1 MIVRTITFLFCLIF
15 SCVLV
20 GADAPTRHD
29 FEMVQVAEGI
39 YSFIAN
45 ESNSGSVQ
53 GNVTL
58 IVGDKSAVL
67 VDAGQ
72 FPSLAERMALKIRE
86 VTQKPVRV
94 LINTHWHGDH
104 LLANYIFKE
113 KFQGLIMVAHA
124 EAVPMMLK
132 YYGKWDEEVAGFPKT
147 IETIREHI
155 KTGKRRDGTPMDE
168 EQKLGLQID
177 TDALEQDLPEVR
189 RMKFEPPD
197 MTFTK
202 EVHFD
207 LGNRDVKVVNYG
219 WGNTAGDA
227 VIIVPDAKVL
237 ITGDTVVYPTPY
249 SFGSNHGEW
258 IKVLNQLIAVDAVKI
273 VPGHGPVM
281 EDTSYIKTLIALL
294 EDVRTQVR
302 AATKE
307 GLDLT
312 AVRKRVTLDDW
323 KTKLAGDDK
332 YRRRAFRDFFV
343 NPGIEQAYKEAKGE
357 PLTE

>member
-1 MIVRTITFLFCLIF
+1 MIVRTITLLFILISF
-15 SCVLV
+15 CILAEAVPPSK
-20 GADAPTRHD
+20 HD
-29 FEMVQVAEGI
+29 FEMVQVANGI

-58 IVGDKSAVL
+58 IVGDNSAIV

-72 FPSLAERMALKIRE
+72 FPSLAERMAAKIRE

-104 LLANYIFKE
+104 LLANYIFRE
-113 KFQGLIMVAHA
+113 KFPGLMVIAHA
-124 EAVPMMLK
+124 EALPMMVK
-132 YYGKWDEEVAGFPKT
+132 YYGKWDEQVAGFPKT
-147 IETIREHI
+147 IETVREHL
-155 KTGKRRDGTPMDE
+155 KTGKRRDGTLMDE
-168 EQKLGLQID
+168 DQKFGLQMDI
-177 TDALEQDLPEVR
+177 DALDQDMPEVR

-202 EVHFD
+202 EIHFD
-207 LGNRDVKVVNYG
+207 LGNRDVKVVNFG

-249 SFGSNHGEW
+249 SFGSYHSEW
-258 IKVLNQLIAVDAVKI
+258 IKVLNQLIAEDAVKI

-281 EDTSYIKTLIALL
+281 ENTSYIKTLIALL
-294 EDVRTQVR
+294 EDVRSQVQT
-302 AATKE
+302 AVKE
-307 GLDLT
+307 GLDLP
-312 AVRKRVTLDDW
+312 AVRKRVTLNDW
-323 KTKLAGDDK
+323 NTKFAGDDK
-332 YRRRAFRDFFV
+332 YRRRAFHDFFV
-343 NPGIEQAYKEAKGE
+343 LPGVEQAYKEAKGE

>member
-1 MIVRTITFLFCLIF
+1 MFMTVRIMVCVIFCCILAE
-15 SCVLV
+15 
-20 GADAPTRHD
+20 ADPPSKHD

-58 IVGDKSAVL
+58 IIGEKSAVL

-72 FPSLAERMALKIRE
+72 FPTLAERMAAKVGEL
-86 VTQKPVRV
+86 TQKPVRV

-104 LLANYIFKE
+104 LLANYVFRE
-113 KFQGLIMVAHA
+113 KFPGLLVVAHA

-132 YYGKWDEEVAGFPKT
+132 YYGKWDEEVAGFPKV
-147 IETIREHI
+147 IQTIREQL
-155 KTGKRRDGTPMDE
+155 KTGKRRDGTPMDN

-177 TDALEQDLPEVR
+177 TDALEADLPEVQK
-189 RMKFEPPD
+189 MKFEPPD

-202 EVHFD
+202 EISFD
-207 LGNRDVKVVNYG
+207 LGKREVKVVNYG

-227 VIIVPDAKVL
+227 VIIVPDAKVMV
-237 ITGDTVVYPTPY
+237 TGDTVVYPTPY
-249 SFGSNHGEW
+249 SFGSNHSEW
-258 IKVLNQLIAVDAVKI
+258 IKVLNQLIAVGAAKI

-281 EDTSYIKTLIALL
+281 EDTSYMKTLVALL

-302 AATKE
+302 AAVNE
-307 GLDLT
+307 GLDLA

-323 KTKLAGDDK
+323 KTKLAGDNK

>member
-1 MIVRTITFLFCLIF
+1 VRAVTTLFILISF
-15 SCVLV
+15 CVI
-20 GADAPTRHD
+20 GEAIPPTKHD
-29 FEMVQVAEGI
+29 FEMVQVADGI

-58 IVGDKSAVL
+58 IVGDNSAIL

-72 FPSLAERMALKIRE
+72 FPSLAERMATKIRE

-104 LLANYIFKE
+104 LLANYVFRE
-113 KFQGLIMVAHA
+113 KFPGLMVIAHA
-124 EAVPMMLK
+124 EALPMMVK
-132 YYGKWDEEVAGFPKT
+132 YYGNWDEQVAGFPKT
-147 IETIREHI
+147 IETVREHL
-155 KTGKRRDGTPMDE
+155 KTGKRRDGTLMDE
-168 EQKLGLQID
+168 QQKFGLQMDI
-177 TDALEQDLPEVR
+177 DALEQDMPEVR

-202 EVHFD
+202 EIHFD
-207 LGNRDVKVVNYG
+207 LGNRDVRVVNFG

-227 VIIVPDAKVL
+227 VIIVPDARVL

-249 SFGSNHGEW
+249 SFGSYHGEW
-258 IKVLNQLIAVDAVKI
+258 IKVLHQLIAVDALKI

-281 EDTSYIKTLIALL
+281 ENTSYIKTLIALL
-294 EDVRTQVR
+294 EDVRVQVQ
-302 AATKE
+302 AAVKE
-307 GLDLT
+307 GLDLP

-323 KTKLAGDDK
+323 NTKFAGDDK
-332 YRRRAFRDFFV
+332 YRRRAFHDFFV
-343 NPGIEQAYKEAKGE
+343 VPGIEQAYKEAKGE

>member
-1 MIVRTITFLFCLIF
+1 MIVRIITIVFCLIF
-15 SCVLV
+15 ISLLLH
-20 GADAPTRHD
+20 ADAPTKHD
-29 FEMVQVAEGI
+29 FKIVQVADGI

-58 IVGDKSAVL
+58 IIGDKSAIL

-72 FPSLAERMALKIRE
+72 FPSLAERMAAKIRQ
-86 VTQKPVRV
+86 VCHKPVRILV
-94 LINTHWHGDH
+94 NTHWHGDH
-104 LLANYIFKE
+104 LLADYIFRE
-113 KFQGLIMVAHA
+113 KFPGLIVVAHA
-124 EAVPMMLK
+124 EALPMMIK
-132 YYGKWDEEVAGFPKT
+132 YYGKWDEQVAGFPKT
-147 IETIREHI
+147 IEDVREHL
-155 KTGKRRDGTPMDE
+155 KTGKRRDGTAMDE
-168 EQKLGLQID
+168 DQKFGLQVDI
-177 TDALEQDLPEVR
+177 DALEQDLPEVQ

-202 EVHFD
+202 EIHFD

-258 IKVLNQLIAVDAVKI
+258 IKVLNQLVAVDAIKI

-281 EDTSYIKTLIALL
+281 EDTSYIKKLIALL
-294 EDVRTQVR
+294 EDVRTQVQ
-302 AATKE
+302 AAVKE
-307 GLDLT
+307 GLDLP

-323 KTKLAGDDK
+323 KLKFAGDDK
-332 YRRRAFRDFFV
+332 YRQRAFRDFFMA
-343 NPGIEQAYKEAKGE
+343 PGIEQAYKEAKGE